1 MYYRDFL
8 EFVEVDARVNSL
20 VEQFVLWELGR
31 NVDLDVLP
39 LFVLWTLKNRGW
51 RKQWVRQIQSE
62 GEVLQ
67 EIGRIDF

>member
-20 VEQFVLWELGR
+20 VEQFVLGELGR

-51 RKQWVRQIQSE
+51 RKQWFRQIQSE

-67 EIGRIDF
+67 EISRIDF